1 MCQDLIR
8 KSILNNMSHTVLIPI
23 DFKVES
29 LKSLKL
35 VLNDNTHQKINVVLV
50 YAEKSSGSIT
60 DMLFYSPSKRVSEL
74 CSEVFIEAVSMI
86 KNRYDSVIGEL
97 RIEIFGGTTVSALKN
112 FIDANKIDEIISPS
126 NYEFKMDSK
135 AFDLRPLFKGT
146 GTPIKNISWQN
157 QKSLSAH
164 EQLIALFN

>member
-1 MCQDLIR
+1 MCSDLIR
-8 KSILNNMSHTVLIPI
+8 ISMLNNMAHTLLIPI

-35 VLNDNTHQKINVVLV
+35 VLNDNTHQKLNVVLV

-74 CSEVFIEAVSMI
+74 CSDIFIEALSMI

-97 RIEIFGGTTVSALKN
+97 RIEIFSGTTVGALKN
-112 FIDANKIDEIISPS
+112 FIDANRVDEIVSPS
-126 NYEFKMDSK
+126 NYELEMPSR
-135 AFDLRPLFKGT
+135 AFDVRPLFKGVS
-146 GTPIKNISWQN
+146 TPIKNVSWQN
-157 QKSLSAH
+157 QKSLSVH